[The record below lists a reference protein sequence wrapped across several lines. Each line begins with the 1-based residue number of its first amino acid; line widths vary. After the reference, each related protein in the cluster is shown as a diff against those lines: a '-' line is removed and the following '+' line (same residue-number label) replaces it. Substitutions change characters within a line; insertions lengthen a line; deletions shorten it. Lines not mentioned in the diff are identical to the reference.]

1 MLGMRKVPNKVVRL
15 TIQRNDQT
23 LMHFDD
29 RYALGT
35 DLCIPVKCVHN
46 VDSGTYAMSLWA
58 PVKDYDGVNIIRW
71 DEDQP
76 IGPSYVLGELSL
88 MRFNGPG
95 LQACW
100 KYTGVTDP
108 YVIIDEALVFY
119 IGGST
124 EPEEIECY
132 FSVYQQGIYQE
143 YIDYTTLTFPLT
155 PGDLVPG
162 QYTVE
167 PDADTFHFAYC
178 ENDTIIIKY
187 IKV

>member
-1 MLGMRKVPNKVVRL
+1 
-15 TIQRNDQT
+15 
-23 LMHFDD
+23 MHFDD

-76 IGPSYVLGELSL
+76 IGPSYLLGEISL

-95 LQACW
+95 IQQCW
-100 KYTGVTDP
+100 KFTGVTNP

-124 EPEEIECY
+124 APEEIECY
-132 FSVYQQGIYQE
+132 FSVYHNGVYQE
-143 YIDYTTLTFPLT
+143 YIDYTSLTFST
-155 PGDLVPG
+155 HTRRHITW
-162 QYTVE
+162 TVHRRSGRRYF
-167 PDADTFHFAYC
+167 PFFGSTAKAIPSSS
-178 ENDTIIIKY
+178 NI
-187 IKV
+187 